1 MEIVFHIGVHRSGSR
16 ELVRS
21 LLNHRDILQ
30 AQQIAVPGPSR
41 YKELIGQ
48 AANTLRGQLGDADTR
63 ETILGASLD
72 IDDAERIIFSNE
84 SFICLPLKALEER
97 RFYARA
103 FKSEWLRNLF
113 HYDEV
118 EFAISLKNPVSFLS
132 EMYSVYASNGL
143 NWEDTFTT
151 QSLHAMRWSHFV
163 QDVRRYN
170 PETQITVWCQE
181 DTPLTWAEVI
191 KEVSGH
197 DPYTD
202 LDVDNDILA
211 TIMHREGMR
220 KMRAQFE
227 ASPPQSEAER
237 RHIVAEYLDQYVVPG
252 RVEETIEIPGWTD
265 RDTEIATE
273 AYEEDIDAIAD
284 MPGVYVITS

>member
-1 MEIVFHIGVHRSGSR
+1 M
-16 ELVRS
+16 
-21 LLNHRDILQ
+21 
-30 AQQIAVPGPSR
+30 
-41 YKELIGQ
+41 
-48 AANTLRGQLGDADTR
+48 
-63 ETILGASLD
+63 
-72 IDDAERIIFSNE
+72 
-84 SFICLPLKALEER
+84 
-97 RFYARA
+97 
-103 FKSEWLRNLF
+103 
-113 HYDEV
+113 

-163 QDVRRYN
+163 QDGRRYN
-170 PETQITVWCQE
+170 PDTQITVWCQE

-220 KMRAQFE
+220 
-227 ASPPQSEAER
+227 
-237 RHIVAEYLDQYVVPG
+237 
-252 RVEETIEIPGWTD
+252 
-265 RDTEIATE
+265 
-273 AYEEDIDAIAD
+273 
-284 MPGVYVITS
+284 